1 VDLIHLTEDRVADLS
16 GHAIKGVGLFTPL
29 LAGIADSNP
38 TGGMD
43 VCLFVCVVCSQVQV
57 PESG

>member
-16 GHAIKGVGLFTPL
+16 GHAVKGVGLFTPL

-43 VCLFVCVVCSQVQV
+43 VSLCVLCVLR
-57 PESG
+57 